1 MFKAMILAAG
11 QGKRLRPIT
20 NTIPKPMVSVGGQT
34 LIGWHLQKLKALGVD
49 NIVVNGAYLK
59 EVLFD
64 YLKDGSAFGVNIIP
78 SPEEGDGLETA
89 GGIINALPLLGSEP
103 FLVINGDIFLDS
115 NYDFLKT
122 CPDKLLTYDD
132 KGEPNLYGHLFLT
145 NNPAHNQKG
154 DYAISE
160 EGLLSYGSDYTFS
173 GFAWY
178 HPQAFTSCAVAR
190 EPLRPYF
197 DKWVAQ
203 GKLTASVL
211 SAKWFDVGTV
221 DRLNELNTYLA
232 NHKN

>member
-20 NTIPKPMVSVGGQT
+20 NTIPKPMVSAGGQS
-34 LIGWHLQKLKALGVD
+34 LIAWHINKLKALGVD

-64 YLKDGSAFGVNIIP
+64 YLKDGSDFGVTIIP
-78 SPEEGDGLETA
+78 SPEDGDGLETA
-89 GGIINALPLLGSEP
+89 GGIINALPLLGSDP

-122 CPDKLLTYDD
+122 CPQELLTCDD
-132 KGEPNLYGHLFLT
+132 KGEPNVYGHLFLT
-145 NNPAHNQKG
+145 SNPAHNQKG
-154 DYAISE
+154 DY
-160 EGLLSYGSDYTFS
+160 GLDNQGHLIYGSDYTFS

-178 HPQAFTSCAVAR
+178 HPKAFANRKVAR

-203 GKLTASVL
+203 GKLSASVL

-221 DRLNELNTYLA
+221 ERLKELNNYLA
-232 NHKN
+232 